1 MKENSYSDHKKS
13 NFDCG
18 RYKLL
23 TEVNGEDAEEV
34 DKDIIK
40 RKKREAS
47 DVEIDEDFVFTFS
60 SEDQDKIFCG
70 NTIINDRYK
79 WNTVYHNLK
88 YKTCDIIATDG

>member
-23 TEVNGEDAEEV
+23 TEVNGEDAEEI

-47 DVEIDEDFVFTFS
+47 DVEIDEDFVFTFH
-60 SEDQDKIFCG
+60 SEDKSFCG
-70 NTIINDRYK
+70 NTIINDR
-79 WNTVYHNLK
+79 
-88 YKTCDIIATDG
+88 